1 MALAQ
6 AAQAVPLDVWRAYLT
21 IHLLDEA
28 AVRLPQA
35 FVDARFDYRG
45 RAISGLQQ
53 PVPLAER
60 VIDTISGR
68 SGGEPLGQALGE
80 IYVARSFSPEAKAR
94 ALAMIDDIK
103 AALRARIDKLDWMST
118 ATKQR
123 AQKKLDAM
131 AVKMGYPDRWKT
143 YEGLQIAPDD
153 YAGNWLRAADWQ
165 FARDLQ
171 DLRTPVDRTRWNQSP
186 HVVNA
191 WAGGLNEII
200 FPAAILQP
208 PFFNARADDAV
219 NYGAIGSVIGHEI
232 THHFDDRGRQY
243 DDVGNLA
250 DWWAP
255 EDATVYKAR
264 AARIAAQYSGFM
276 PLADQPI
283 NGQQTLGENISDVAG
298 IQIAYDGLQRAL
310 ARRAAPARIDGFTP
324 PQRFFMAN
332 ARIWRSKMRDE
343 SLVNQLRTGMHSPP
357 RYRVLGPLAHMTAFA
372 EAFNCPADAAMLRP
386 PAERVTIW

>member
-1 MALAQ
+1 
-6 AAQAVPLDVWRAYLT
+6 
-21 IHLLDEA
+21 
-28 AVRLPQA
+28 
-35 FVDARFDYRG
+35 
-45 RAISGLQQ
+45 
-53 PVPLAER
+53 
-60 VIDTISGR
+60 
-68 SGGEPLGQALGE
+68 
-80 IYVARSFSPEAKAR
+80 
-94 ALAMIDDIK
+94 
-103 AALRARIDKLDWMST
+103 
-118 ATKQR
+118 
-123 AQKKLDAM
+123 M

-153 YAGNWLRAADWQ
+153 YAGNWLRGAEWQ
-165 FARDLQ
+165 FARNLQ

-208 PFFNARADDAV
+208 PFFDARADDAV

-243 DDVGNLA
+243 DEVGNLA

-255 EDATVYKAR
+255 EDAAAYKAR

-310 ARRAAPARIDGFTP
+310 ARRRHRRASMASRRRSASSWGTHGSGAARCATR
-324 PQRFFMAN
+324 
-332 ARIWRSKMRDE
+332 RSM
-343 SLVNQLRTGMHSPP
+343 NQLRTGVHSPA

-372 EAFNCPADAAMLRP
+372 EAFNCPADAPMVRP